1 MPNELYLPTPESEGC
16 PGVAR
21 SPAHSTLRN
30 AIQPLRHL
38 SMGAH
43 KLYPAYLKRQMG
55 CVPSHGKNP
64 GRSVHGRTATTLAG
78 LKLRRDKLLRYAPC
92 PLWGNVVAL
101 SFSPGEY
108 LGAKVFEN
116 IFFPQLAFSK
126 SPFHKHF
133 SFDKLTLGQG
143 YPIPRFLK
151 HFFLENIFHKPF
163 KRGLPTYSP
172 TFL

>member
-1 MPNELYLPTPESEGC
+1 MPFTQELQ
-16 PGVAR
+16 
-21 SPAHSTLRN
+21 SPRHPTLRN

-78 LKLRRDKLLRYAPC
+78 LKLRRDKLLHYAPC

-116 IFFPQLAFSK
+116 IFFPPLTSSK
-126 SPFHKHF
+126 T
-133 SFDKLTLGQG
+133 SFANTFYFQNSHLSRVAHSKVFEEL
-143 YPIPRFLK
+143 PFLK
-151 HFFLENIFHKPF
+151 PV
-163 KRGLPTYSP
+163 S
-172 TFL
+172 